1 MHTRDDLTARF
12 CRSCQLADGEG
23 CLGWAESHAGV
34 PDGEGHRAGGW
45 EGHRIEL
52 TAL

>member
-1 MHTRDDLTARF
+1 MHTCDDLTARF

-34 PDGEGHRAGGW
+34 PDGEGHRAGVG
-45 EGHRIEL
+45 GRGTGSNSLH
-52 TAL
+52 